1 MYRLEFERGTLV
13 LNLPPNKL
21 PAGLEYVRFDDR
33 VKMLRAPAYKYRPL
47 LVALKRAGIEVEDTV
62 RAYQELP
69 LKSRI
74 QREPYPH
81 QLEAI
86 ASWKQTGCRGNV
98 VLPTGSGKTFVAELA
113 IEATGRS
120 TFVVV
125 PTIDLMGQWYDLLSS
140 AFGKSVGL
148 LGGGSHEIKDITVS
162 TYASAHIYVEHYGAR
177 FGLVIFDESHHLP
190 GSSYVHA
197 AEGMIAPF
205 RLGLT
210 ATPPLQEEERYA
222 VMEEVIGKFCYTK
235 QITALAGNLLAEYEV
250 ATVPAALSPEELQ
263 SYQDNR
269 KTYRDFVVSKQISM
283 GDPKGWG
290 RFIQLSSRSEDGRR
304 AFRAYREQR
313 RIALFPQAK
322 IDIVEDLLWQHRD
335 ESSLI
340 FTEDNESAYTV
351 GKLFLLPVITHQT
364 PPKER
369 KEILDRYRAGQYK
382 TIVTAKVLNE
392 GVDLPAASVGI
403 IVAGSGSTREHVQR
417 LGRILRRGEGKRAIL
432 YELLT
437 EGTLEQYVSGRRREH
452 DAYRDFNEPT
462 EGGPI
467 APRPNQEPMQA
478 PLRNN
483 REATQ
488 AGQGQRPAWGN
499 NQSNNQ
505 RGWTNKRPWNK

>member
-1 MYRLEFERGTLV
+1 MAWRLEYDRGTLL
-13 LNLPPNKL
+13 LNLPPEQL
-21 PAGLEYVRFDDR
+21 PAGLAYVRFDER

-47 LVALKRAGIEVEDTV
+47 LVALKRGGLEIEDVA
-62 RAYQELP
+62 RGYNELP

-74 QREPYPH
+74 LREPFPH
-81 QLEAI
+81 QTEAI
-86 ASWKQTGCRGNV
+86 AAWKQVGCRGNV
-98 VLPTGSGKTFVAELA
+98 VLPTGSGKTFVAQLA

-125 PTIDLMGQWYDLLSS
+125 PTIDLMGQWYDQLST
-140 AFGKSVGL
+140 AFGKQVGL

-162 TYASAHIYVEHYGAR
+162 TYASAHIHIERYGAR

-190 GSSYVHA
+190 SSSYSQA

-210 ATPPLQEEERYA
+210 ATPPDLEDERYG
-222 VMEEVIGKFCYTK
+222 VMEEIVGKFCYTK
-235 QITALAGNLLAEYEV
+235 QITALAGNLLAGYEV
-250 ATVPAALSPEELQ
+250 ATVPAPLSAEELQ

-269 KTYRDFVVSKQISM
+269 KVYRDFVVSKQISM
-283 GDPKGWG
+283 GDPQGWG
-290 RFIQLSSRSEDGRR
+290 KFIQASSRSAEGRR

-313 RIALFPQAK
+313 RIALFPKAK
-322 IDIVEDLLWQHRD
+322 IDIVEDLLWQHRND
-335 ESSLI
+335 SSLI
-340 FTEDNESAYTV
+340 FTDDNDSAYTV
-351 GKLFLLPVITHQT
+351 SKLFLLPCITHQT

-369 KEILDRYRAGQYK
+369 KEILERYRAGQYK

-417 LGRILRRGEGKRAIL
+417 LGRILRRAEDKHAIL

-437 EGTLEQYVSGRRREH
+437 EGTLERFVSDRRREH
-452 DAYRDFNEPT
+452 DAYREFNEPK
-462 EGGPI
+462 EDYNQPPLRPI
-467 APRPNQEPMQA
+467 Q

-483 REATQ
+483 REAMNQ
-488 AGQGQRPAWGN
+488 PRP
-499 NQSNNQ
+499 
-505 RGWTNKRPWNK
+505 PWNRSR